1 MSAGKPNDIKSP
13 ESKTSGVPHR
23 RQFLKKHQIPYDI
36 SDIIT

>member
-1 MSAGKPNDIKSP
+1 MPAGKANDIESP
-13 ESKTSGVPHR
+13 ESRTSGMPHV

>member
-1 MSAGKPNDIKSP
+1 MPAVKPSDIKSP
-13 ESKTSGVPHR
+13 ESKKSGVPHV